1 MTSANASGRHR
12 KTIHKTLA
20 SLLSVAVC
28 STAFAASDDTGRW
41 GVGVSWRHGSIP
53 YKNDRADSVRTM
65 IPQIYY
71 EGEHVFLRDLE
82 WGVKAYEDDNNRL
95 NAVIKRRFVSIPRR
109 MQNDYQVD
117 ALDYGLQWIHQ
128 VNDER
133 SWRFEALTETR
144 SRSQLYVGHD
154 WQFQYGDL
162 ELNPSAGLRYKSKKF
177 NSYYYGLSHYDEL
190 DGKNIGS
197 GVEAQA
203 GMNFR
208 YPLLGSLYLTGAL
221 EYVYLDSNA
230 RHSPHVDS
238 NGFGAVRLGFIYF
251 DEPSKGSGSV
261 RTMAE
266 GSYLRGAHGW
276 ATPSDMNE
284 ILRLKSER
292 DAYNNQMSS
301 VFYGHPLKQGWLGRP
316 IDVYL
321 HSGIVYHYEKN
332 KVDENGRKVQD
343 PVWEGV
349 VSIKAYYNFTWP
361 TRWRFGIAEGLSYV
375 SRLTYNEWQEMDKKG
390 NEGSKLMNYL
400 DVSFDANVGDLFR
413 NKSLENL
420 WFGYSMHHRSSIF
433 KQASQFGRIKGG
445 SNFNT
450 MYLQYHF

>member
-1 MTSANASGRHR
+1 MTNNNVSGLCR
-12 KTIHKTLA
+12 KTIQKTIA
-20 SLLSVAVC
+20 SILSVAAC
-28 STAFAASDDTGRW
+28 STAIASTAETGRW
-41 GVGVSWRHGSIP
+41 GVGISARHGTIP
-53 YKNDRADSVRTM
+53 YSTDRADSVRTT
-65 IPQIYY
+65 IPQIFY

-82 WGVKAYEDDNNRL
+82 WGVKAYDEGDNRI
-95 NAVIKRRFVSIPRR
+95 NAVVKRRFVNIPRR
-109 MQNDYQVD
+109 MQNEYQED
-117 ALDYGLQWIHQ
+117 ALDWGLQWIHR

-133 SWRFEALTETR
+133 SWRIEALTETQ
-144 SRSQLYVGHD
+144 SRSQLYAGHD
-154 WQFQYGDL
+154 WQLQYGNL
-162 ELNPSAGLRYKSKKF
+162 EVNPSAGLRYKSRKF
-177 NSYYYGLSHYDEL
+177 NSYYYGLSDYEEFKGQEIDAGIEAEA
-190 DGKNIGS
+190 
-197 GVEAQA
+197 GVSI
-203 GMNFR
+203 R
-208 YPLLGSLYLTGAL
+208 YPLMGGFYLTGAL

-238 NGFGAVRLGFIYF
+238 NGFGAIRVGFIYF
-251 DEPSKGSGSV
+251 DEPATGAG
-261 RTMAE
+261 TAPAMAE

-284 ILRLKSER
+284 ILRFKSER

-301 VFYGHPLKQGWLGRP
+301 VFYGHPLRQGWLGLP
-316 IDVYL
+316 VDVYL
-321 HSGIVYHYEKN
+321 HSGIVYHYEKD

-413 NKSLENL
+413 SKSLENL
-420 WFGYSMHHRSSIF
+420 WAGYSMHHRSSIF
-433 KQASQFGRIKGG
+433 QQASQFGRIKGG

-450 MYLQYHF
+450 FYLQYHF